1 VEYAKRRAEQQERYD
16 KMKEERKEKVTRE
29 TERVGGAG
37 GEEER
42 KEKVASLTRDNDCSH
57 KPKITEERKEK
68 VTSLTRDNDYTNV
81 VVVPTNQR

>member
-1 VEYAKRRAEQQERYD
+1 MEYAKRRAEQQERYD
-16 KMKEERKEKVTRE
+16 KMK
-29 TERVGGAG
+29 
-37 GEEER
+37 EER

-68 VTSLTRDNDYTNV
+68 VTSLTRENDYTNV